1 MSLSHWP
8 ERMPKSC
15 YDSEIDDFC
24 IAFLEEAHRSPSRSV
39 AYLNVLV
46 WGKAS
51 NAGGEKGEFAH
62 CFEHTPATS
71 NLPKARPFCCPTV
84 HKKSQHGNSG
94 GNAEAAPNVER
105 VSWRRCLIRGKWVLE
120 TWYRLYATVEVFP
133 AQQSS
138 PQADPVGRSLIG
150 RAHWPATI
158 GRSP

>member
-46 WGKAS
+46 WGKAW

-71 NLPKARPFCCPTV
+71 NLPKARPLCCSTV
-84 HKKSQHGNSG
+84 PKWSQHGFWRG
-94 GNAEAAPNVER
+94 MRWLAPM
-105 VSWRRCLIRGKWVLE
+105 
-120 TWYRLYATVEVFP
+120 
-133 AQQSS
+133 SS
-138 PQADPVGRSLIG
+138 V
-150 RAHWPATI
+150 
-158 GRSP
+158 